1 MVEVVG
7 TAPTS
12 AMFITKFVYR
22 HSWKS
27 NINNI
32 KLYFKDSIYLLRMT
46 LSEQQKKEIA
56 EQQAQKNTTK
66 RVISPELEKI
76 LYKAIPVLDHGFVR
90 VVDYMGDDSS
100 IVQAARVSYGKGTKK
115 VSTDSG
121 LIKYLMRHR
130 HSTPFEMCEIKYH
143 VKLPIFIARQWI
155 RHRTANVNEYSARYS
170 ILDKEFYMPSKENL
184 AAQSTGNRQGRGEL
198 INGKQADNI
207 LNILK
212 KDAEQTYA
220 DYELMLN
227 ERYDGSTI
235 NENNKGLARELA
247 RMNLTLNTYTQWYW
261 KTDLLNLLN
270 FLSLRGDN
278 HAQYEIRTY
287 ADVMIDSLKRWVPI
301 TFDAFMDYRVGGM
314 ELSGKGKVVIQKMM
328 KGQKCDFETSNLSK
342 REWNELME
350 SFGFKEKIL

>member
-1 MVEVVG
+1 MKL
-7 TAPTS
+7 
-12 AMFITKFVYR
+12 TK
-22 HSWKS
+22 
-27 NINNI
+27 
-32 KLYFKDSIYLLRMT
+32 
-46 LSEQQKKEIA
+46 EQKQEIA
-56 EQQAQKNTTK
+56 DQQSQKNVTK
-66 RVISPELEKI
+66 RVTSAGLEKI
-76 LYKAIPVLDHGFVR
+76 LYEAISVLDHGFVR

-115 VSTDSG
+115 ISTDSG

-143 VKLPIFIARQWI
+143 VKLPIFVARQWI

-170 ILDKEFYMPSKENL
+170 ILDKEFYLPSKENL
-184 AAQSTGNRQGRGEL
+184 ASQSKNNRQGRGEL
-198 INGKQADNI
+198 INGQQADKI
-207 LNILK
+207 LDILK
-212 KDAEQTYA
+212 KDAEQTYT

-227 ERYDGSTI
+227 EKYDGSI
-235 NENNKGLARELA
+235 IDGSNKGLARELA

-270 FLSLRGDN
+270 FLSLRAAS
-278 HAQYEIRTY
+278 HAQYEIRAY
-287 ADVMIDSLKRWVPI
+287 ADVMIDTLKRWTPI

-314 ELSGKGKVVIQKMM
+314 ELSAKGKVVIQKML
-328 KGQKCDFETSNLSK
+328 KGQKCDLESSNLSK